1 MPIPPFTIDGILPPF
16 QGPDPGGDP
25 ALMSP
30 YVVTAVEVV
39 DRFGATE
46 ARQAILKGWLEHRTA
61 LRAAGIVSGF
71 QWLDG
76 SFFEDKEPNDLDLI
90 TFLHR
95 PPPLLAIQDWQPF
108 LVGHPELFDRAT
120 MKQKFNLDAFFI
132 DMNGSREVLVS
143 YSRYLLQLFSHQ
155 RETFLWKGML
165 QVRLEDVGGDAAALA
180 RLVPIPPA
188 KPTGG
193 EP

>member
-1 MPIPPFTIDGILPPF
+1 
-16 QGPDPGGDP
+16 
-25 ALMSP
+25 
-30 YVVTAVEVV
+30 
-39 DRFGATE
+39 
-46 ARQAILKGWLEHRTA
+46 
-61 LRAAGIVSGF
+61 
-71 QWLDG
+71 
-76 SFFEDKEPNDLDLI
+76 
-90 TFLHR
+90 
-95 PPPLLAIQDWQPF
+95 
-108 LVGHPELFDRAT
+108 